1 MVRLAGSRQTGNIQK
16 RGVMEIK
23 KILVVDDEQPI
34 HAYLEK
40 KLTKLGY
47 TVSIAADGEAALA
60 QAFTHLPHL
69 ILLDV
74 KLPKLDGL
82 AVLKKLKADS
92 RTKEIP
98 ILILSAK
105 AQSKEIDEGLNAG
118 ADRYLCKPLGFPDIL
133 REIKAFEDK

>member
-1 MVRLAGSRQTGNIQK
+1 
-16 RGVMEIK
+16 MEIK
-23 KILVVDDEQPI
+23 KILVVDDEEPI
-34 HAYLEK
+34 QAYLEK

-47 TVSIAADGEAALA
+47 TVFIAADGEAALS
-60 QAFTHLPHL
+60 QAFNHLPHL

-82 AVLKKLKADS
+82 AVLKRLKADS

-98 ILILSAK
+98 VLILSAK